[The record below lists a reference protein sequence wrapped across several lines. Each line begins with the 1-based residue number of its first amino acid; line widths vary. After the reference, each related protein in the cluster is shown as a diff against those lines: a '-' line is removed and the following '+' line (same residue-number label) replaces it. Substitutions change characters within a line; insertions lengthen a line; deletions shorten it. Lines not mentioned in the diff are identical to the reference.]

1 MDEETKAYLD
11 KMTGQMNNGFERLL
25 DQMSTLRG
33 DFQNTKSFLL
43 EDAIVLGRR
52 SLTIEE
58 RLARLERKLP
68 D

>member
-1 MDEETKAYLD
+1 MDEETKTYLD

-25 DQMSTLRG
+25 DQMSTLRA

-43 EDAIVLGRR
+43 EDTIVLGRR

-58 RLARLERKLP
+58 RLATLERKLP

>member
-1 MDEETKAYLD
+1 MDEETKTYLD

-25 DQMSTLRG
+25 DHMSTLRA

-58 RLARLERKLP
+58 RLATLERKLP

>member
-1 MDEETKAYLD
+1 MDEETKTYLD

-25 DQMSTLRG
+25 DQMSTLRA

-52 SLTIEE
+52 SLTIKE
-58 RLARLERKLP
+58 RLATLERKLP